1 MAKLTA
7 ISGLGGKG
15 PACFMLETAA
25 ARIML
30 DLGYGPQPGL
40 LPDVAGV
47 GQVDALLLSHSHRDH
62 AGGLALRPA
71 LGNPPVYAS
80 DIGRRLLR
88 GSVDSHSL
96 PLRGMTDVLGIKV
109 TTGRSG
115 HAPGGVWLHL
125 AVGGGLLYM
134 GDNCAES
141 LIYANDE
148 PPAARVVI
156 ADCSYGT
163 YDTPLSAVIPAFNA
177 ILDAGPVLLPIPVA
191 GRGPEIALHVLR
203 SGRGEPAIDDAMRD
217 SLAKLT
223 VDDHAC
229 LKSGVRDELARLA
242 ASARAINDNP
252 SGIMLAGVA
261 DAASGEAARLVERW
275 EHSTSPAI
283 VFTGYVP
290 PGTPAARL
298 TESGRASYRRW
309 NVHPLLSENVSL
321 ARAAGAEIVLP
332 AFGDAARCRQDW
344 ATAFAPARV
353 ITAGAVE
360 I

>member
-1 MAKLTA
+1 MTKLTA

-15 PACFMLETAA
+15 PACFIVETAA

-40 LPDVAGV
+40 LPDVSGI
-47 GQVDALLLSHSHRDH
+47 GPVDALLLSHSHRDH
-62 AGGLALRPA
+62 AGGFALRPA

-80 DIGRRLLR
+80 DIVRRLLP
-88 GSVDSHSL
+88 SVDSHSL
-96 PLRGMTDVLGIKV
+96 PLRGVTNVLGITV

-134 GDNCAES
+134 GDNCSQS
-141 LIYANDE
+141 LIYASDE
-148 PPAARVVI
+148 PPAARIVI

-163 YDTPLSAVIPAFNA
+163 YDISLSEVIAAFDT
-177 ILDAGPVLLPIPVA
+177 IFDAGPVLLPIPVA
-191 GRGPEIALHVLR
+191 GRGPEIALHVMR
-203 SGRGEPAIDDAMRD
+203 SGRGEPAIDDAMRN
-217 SLAKLT
+217 SLAKLSA
-223 VDDHAC
+223 DDHAC
-229 LKSGVRDELARLA
+229 LKLGVRDELARLA
-242 ASARAINDNP
+242 ASARAIGDEP
-252 SGIMLAGVA
+252 TGIMLAGVA

-275 EHSTSPAI
+275 QHENWPAI

-290 PGTPAARL
+290 PGTPAAHL
-298 TESGRASYRRW
+298 TQNGRASYQRW
-309 NVHPLLSENVSL
+309 NVHPLLSENARLV
-321 ARAAGAEIVLP
+321 RAAGAEIVLP
-332 AFGDAARCRQDW
+332 AFGDAARCREDW